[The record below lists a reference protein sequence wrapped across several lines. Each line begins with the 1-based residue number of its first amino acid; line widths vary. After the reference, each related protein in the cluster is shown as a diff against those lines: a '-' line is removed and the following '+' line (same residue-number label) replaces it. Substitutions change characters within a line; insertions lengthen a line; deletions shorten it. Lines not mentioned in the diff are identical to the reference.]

1 VPLAQQIK
9 RLLSQSLIYGL
20 GGLVAR
26 FLSVLLLP
34 LYTSYLHGRDYGRVE
49 TLTALTAVL
58 VVVLRLGISSA
69 FFRFYFDSTEL
80 AHRVRVVR
88 TSFWFTITS
97 ATLGLAAG
105 SIAAQPIA
113 DALSLG
119 HDQAWLVRA
128 AFVGLWAQLNY
139 EQLTSLFR
147 VEERPVLFAIA
158 TLANLLI
165 TVAATVVLVVHFHQR
180 AMGVIVGNWIGT
192 LAVWVALVSY
202 RRYQLGLEF
211 DRGLFRA
218 MNRFGMPL
226 VPAQLAIWTLNFADR
241 VFIAKYK
248 GQTEVGHYSIGVRIA
263 SATLLLLT
271 AFRLAWPAFAYSI
284 EDDREARRT
293 YGYVLTYVL
302 FVTCWASTALA
313 LLAPWIVRLLTSRPE
328 YYSGARVVG
337 LLSFGG
343 AAWGAYLVVAIGVGR
358 ARFTRFNWVVTGAAA
373 LINFGLCFALV
384 PPYGMIG
391 AGIATVVSMTA
402 MFVLMAAHSQRVY
415 PVPYQWRRLVIVAG
429 TAVGLSA
436 LARSLHVPLAGSI
449 VLALAYPL
457 ILLPLG
463 FYLPAERRRL
473 LAVGRWLVA
482 AAR

>member
-1 VPLAQQIK
+1 VLAQQIK
-9 RLLSQSLIYGL
+9 RLTSQSLIYGL
-20 GGLVAR
+20 GGLISR

-58 VVVLRLGISSA
+58 VVLLRLGIASA
-69 FFRFYFDSTEL
+69 FFRYYFDSPEWE
-80 AHRVRVVR
+80 HRVRVVR
-88 TSFWFTITS
+88 TSFWFTMGS

-105 SIAAQPIA
+105 WIAAQPIA

-147 VEERPVLFAIA
+147 VEERPILFTAA
-158 TLANLLI
+158 TIANLLV
-165 TVAATVVLVVHFHQR
+165 TVAATVILVVHFHQK

-192 LAVWVALVSY
+192 LAVYFVLLGY

-211 DRGLFRA
+211 NRELFRQ

-241 VFIAKYK
+241 VFIAKFK

-263 SATLLLLT
+263 SATLLLLS

-284 EDDREARRT
+284 EDEREAKRT
-293 YGYVLTYVL
+293 YGFVLTYLL
-302 FVTCWASTALA
+302 FVTCWISLA
-313 LLAPWIVRLLTSRPE
+313 LGVLAPWLVRLLTSRPE
-328 YYSGARVVG
+328 YYSGSRVVG
-337 LLSFGG
+337 LLSFSA
-343 AAWGAYLVVAIGVGR
+343 AAWGAYTVVAIGIGR
-358 ARFTRFNWVVTGAAA
+358 ARFTQFNWVVSGAAA
-373 LINFGLCFALV
+373 LVNFGLCFALV

-391 AGIATVVSMTA
+391 AAISVAAAMTA
-402 MFVLMAAHSQRVY
+402 MFVLMTIHAQRVY
-415 PVPYQWRRLVIVAG
+415 PVPYQWRRVGLVVLLAVCL
-429 TAVGLSA
+429 TAVG
-436 LARSLHVPLAGSI
+436 RGFDVPLAGAI
-449 VLALAYPL
+449 LLVLAYPV

-473 LAVGRWLVA
+473 LAAGRRLVA
-482 AAR
+482 PAR